1 MKASVSVENKIV
13 GKIDKGYLVLIG
25 ITHTDT
31 KEIADYLE
39 KKTKSIGSLLNQI
52 EVQIDEL
59 KSYKSALI
67 TEAVTGKIDLR
78 DWKPKE
84 ENV

>member
-1 MKASVSVENKIV
+1 MEQALEN
-13 GKIDKGYLVLIG
+13 
-25 ITHTDT
+25 
-31 KEIADYLE
+31 
-39 KKTKSIGSLLNQI
+39 
-52 EVQIDEL
+52 L

-84 ENV
+84 EKV

>member
-1 MKASVSVENKIV
+1 MIYSYTLKELIVSLPPLDVQNDIVAHLNYKVQKIDEMLKEASQSVEN
-13 GKIDKGYLVLIG
+13 
-25 ITHTDT
+25 
-31 KEIADYLE
+31 
-39 KKTKSIGSLLNQI
+39 
-52 EVQIDEL
+52 L
-59 KSYKSALI
+59 KSYKSTLI